1 MGTFLHGTLRVTVVQ
16 ARDLLDCDT
25 TFGFNLVSKNYSD
38 PDCKISMLCSEE
50 LDLNLGKTTR
60 IDNDLN
66 PVWHESFVF
75 YICHNVDKLKFTLR
89 DKDHTS
95 VSDYL
100 GRIFVEA
107 DKIARTDESSDD
119 YEPIEEEW
127 FDLETQGALCVTV
140 KFTPKNQEKVREV
153 ESYFPVMEGNKVTLY
168 QDAETPMLPCFE
180 GVTNADGSQYEPTNC
195 WKDLYKHI
203 CEAEK
208 FIYITGWSV
217 CINTSLLRDDE
228 DAIAQSKVGELL
240 KGKAEE
246 GLSVIVVV
254 WDERTSNAIIPGG
267 FMGTHDEETFTYFA
281 DTNVQCFKHPR
292 HQGGQ
297 AMGVKGMFR
306 TDFTQTCYSHHQK
319 TVILDAP
326 GGVDDTRRIIAFVGG
341 LDITDGRYDTPEF
354 HLWSTLSTRH
364 NNCGDFYNNCTPGTT
379 AESGP
384 RQPWHD
390 IHAKIE
396 GPAAAMVRQN
406 FVERVMQQSESA
418 STGILSIVDF
428 DADSE
433 AIPEESDGAL
443 WNVQLFRSITSES
456 AIFDLDSA
464 QGLHLNKGLYCEN
477 SIFRAY
483 VQQIRNAQNYIYVE
497 NQYFLGSSFDWTD
510 SKDAAA
516 NHTIPAEIAFKVRDK
531 IAAGEPFAAYIVIP
545 MYPEGDPSTAALQ
558 EILYWQ
564 HRTMQMMYKTVAD
577 AIKEHGAEGKPDDY
591 LMFFC
596 LAKREGIND
605 IPEDV
610 GPPTEGTKAELVRMT
625 MRHPIYVH
633 CKMLIVDDDY
643 IIVGSANINQR
654 SLGGNRDSEI
664 AIGAWQPGY
673 TTEEMDGEPRGAV
686 HTFRMALWAAHLG
699 GVYEEILNPA
709 SSDCV
714 KKVQEISTEYWDRYK
729 EEDPEHEDVKLL
741 RYPVNIDEDGI
752 VSALEEPFNCF
763 PDTAAP
769 ILGNKSN
776 YMPPK
781 LTT

>member
-1 MGTFLHGTLRVTVVQ
+1 MGTFLHGSLRVTVHQ

-38 PDCKISMLCSEE
+38 PDCKISMICPDEH
-50 LDLNLGKTTR
+50 DLNLGKTTR
-60 IDNDLN
+60 KDNDLN
-66 PVWHESFVF
+66 PEWNETFTF
-75 YICHNVDKLKFTLR
+75 YVCHSVDKLKFTLR

-100 GRIFVEA
+100 GRIFIEGDA
-107 DKIARTDESSDD
+107 IAKTDENCEEH
-119 YEPIEEEW
+119 EPIEEQW

-140 KFTPKNQEKVREV
+140 RFTPNAPEKNREV

-180 GVTNADGSQYEPTNC
+180 GVTNADDSQYEPTNC
-195 WKDLYKHI
+195 WKDLFQAI
-203 CEAEK
+203 QEAER

-217 CINTSLLRDDE
+217 CVNTSLLRDDD
-228 DAIAQSKVGELL
+228 DAIAESNVGELL
-240 KGKAEE
+240 KAKAEA
-246 GLSVIVVV
+246 GVSVIVIV
-254 WDERTSNAIIPGG
+254 WDERTSNAFIPGG
-267 FMGTHDEETFTYFA
+267 FMGTHDEETNNFFA
-281 DTNVQCFKHPR
+281 DTKVQCFKHPR

-297 AMGVKGMFR
+297 AMGIKGMIR
-306 TDFTQTCYSHHQK
+306 QDFSQTCYSHHQK

-326 GGVDDTRRIIAFVGG
+326 GGADDMRRIIAFVGG

-354 HLWSTLSTRH
+354 HLWSTISTRH
-364 NNCGDFYNNCTPGTT
+364 ANCNDFYNNCTPGAT

-406 FVERVMQQSESA
+406 FVERIMQQSESEA
-418 STGILSIVDF
+418 TSILSIVEF
-428 DADSE
+428 DSE
-433 AIPEESDGAL
+433 SEASPAESDGAL

-456 AIFDLDSA
+456 AIFDLDSSS
-464 QGLHLNKGLYCEN
+464 GLHMNKGLYCEN

-483 VQQIRNAQNYIYVE
+483 VQNIRNAQNYVYVE

-516 NHTIPAEIAFKVRDK
+516 NHTVPAEIAFKIRNK

-545 MYPEGDPSTAALQ
+545 MFPEGDPTTAALQ

-564 HRTMQMMYKTVAD
+564 HRTMQMMYTIVAD
-577 AIKEHGAEGKPDDY
+577 AIKEHGVEAKPTDY

-596 LAKREGIND
+596 LAKREGMND
-605 IPEDV
+605 IPEDI
-610 GPPTEGTKAELVRMT
+610 GPPAAGTKAELVRMT
-625 MRHPIYVH
+625 LRHPIYVH

-664 AIGAWQPGY
+664 AFGAWQPGY

-686 HTFRMALWAAHLG
+686 HTFRTALWAAHLG
-699 GVYEEILNPA
+699 GMYDEIRSPQTRE
-709 SSDCV
+709 CIE
-714 KKVQEISTEYWDRYK
+714 KVQEISSEYWERYK
-729 EEDPEHEDVKLL
+729 DDDGEHEDVKLL
-741 RYPVNIDEDGI
+741 RYPVNIDDDGV
-752 VSALEEPFNCF
+752 VSALDEPFNCF
-763 PDTAAP
+763 PDTTAP
-769 ILGNKSN
+769 ILGAKSN
-776 YMPPK
+776 CMPPK